1 MQMQHGVLLLKR
13 GKITAIHT
21 VSRHV
26 FKAAAHVLLTSNNN
40 TSLAHSRVLDPKK
53 NLSNDLA
60 LGVYFAHHLTVV
72 ALLGFSG

>member
-53 NLSNDLA
+53 NFAMTWHL
-60 LGVYFAHHLTVV
+60 VYISHIT
-72 ALLGFSG
+72 SPWWRC